1 MATTEAGSEPVPE
14 RATERMNFRTKPHIK
29 RAIQK
34 AAALSGLDDSA
45 FVTNVAYQAALETIE
60 RHERLALSAADA
72 EAFFAALD
80 NPRPPTEALRSLMER
95 HHSAV
100 SGQ

>member
-1 MATTEAGSEPVPE
+1 MAVAETGSDPASE

-45 FVTNVAYQAALETIE
+45 FVMNAAYQAALKMIE
-60 RHERLALSAADA
+60 RHERLALSAAAA

-80 NPRPPTEALRSLMER
+80 NPRPPTEALKALMDR
-95 HHSAV
+95 HHRAV
-100 SGQ
+100 SEQ